1 MSTHRPHRVFMV
13 LAFIAASLFVTA
25 GEAQAC
31 SCAGMEPRDAIVEF
45 DASFVGTVLEGGG
58 RGFFGGGDG
67 TFMFAVET
75 DIKGN
80 LGSEV
85 EVHSSSG
92 CGLEAAEG
100 DRVGLFLTLSADDV
114 WTSSLCSQIAPD
126 VLLRAAAPLP
136 APDGSGP
143 IRFLLA
149 GNFGE
154 ARVMSVDDQGRTLA
168 YGYGQGEVYDIDV
181 CPGGRRSVET
191 VAEGRIGSV
200 VVRDVRS
207 LEILREVP
215 LVEAKFPSV
224 YVVAC
229 LEERADHVLAIDDV
243 GGVRVHEM
251 VGGEA
256 TMVFSSRG
264 RAWGSRIEGDVP
276 YLTLKG
282 RRLGRLDVRS
292 GRFQT
297 LVRLPEDTV
306 GARLSP
312 DGRWAA
318 WVRYGG
324 GRPGEPPSDIVLL
337 STRNGS
343 IRTTPL
349 VFWNDTGW
357 IQWLSADRFLFLPTG
372 EDVDRIAI
380 YDVPSLEEIVGADEW
395 YAGEA
400 LIKDG
405 VVYGTNGYQLL
416 RVRLGIEEVTTVLR
430 EFDGS
435 VYGLAHVPGRES
447 ANPLPPP
454 PTTAR
459 SPVTGP
465 PVSDRGF
472 RLWVALAAA
481 LAAAAGVAF
490 GLFRR
495 ARGSEPIE
503 V

>member
-1 MSTHRPHRVFMV
+1 
-13 LAFIAASLFVTA
+13 
-25 GEAQAC
+25 
-31 SCAGMEPRDAIVEF
+31 
-45 DASFVGTVLEGGG
+45 
-58 RGFFGGGDG
+58 
-67 TFMFAVET
+67 
-75 DIKGN
+75 
-80 LGSEV
+80 
-85 EVHSSSG
+85 
-92 CGLEAAEG
+92 
-100 DRVGLFLTLSADDV
+100 
-114 WTSSLCSQIAPD
+114 
-126 VLLRAAAPLP
+126 
-136 APDGSGP
+136 
-143 IRFLLA
+143 
-149 GNFGE
+149 
-154 ARVMSVDDQGRTLA
+154 
-168 YGYGQGEVYDIDV
+168 
-181 CPGGRRSVET
+181 
-191 VAEGRIGSV
+191 
-200 VVRDVRS
+200 
-207 LEILREVP
+207 
-215 LVEAKFPSV
+215 
-224 YVVAC
+224 
-229 LEERADHVLAIDDV
+229 
-243 GGVRVHEM
+243 
-251 VGGEA
+251 
-256 TMVFSSRG
+256 
-264 RAWGSRIEGDVP
+264 
-276 YLTLKG
+276 
-282 RRLGRLDVRS
+282 
-292 GRFQT
+292 
-297 LVRLPEDTV
+297 
-306 GARLSP
+306 
-312 DGRWAA
+312 
-318 WVRYGG
+318 
-324 GRPGEPPSDIVLL
+324 
-337 STRNGS
+337 
-343 IRTTPL
+343 